1 MGEAVFITRH
11 NAAMKQPDHKQIA
24 KDIEN
29 ALQEDVGTGDLTASL
44 IPENTQVRAQII
56 AREPAVFCGILWA
69 NEAFT
74 QLSNDIQLD
83 WQTEDGL
90 DIKPDEVLC
99 EISGPAQ
106 PILTAERTALNF
118 LQTLSAT
125 ATATRSFVDKLR
137 GTQTDVVD
145 TRKTLPGLRAAQ
157 KYAVTQGGGVNH
169 RFGLYDAILIK
180 ENHILACGSL
190 KAAIDKARTDHPD
203 VPLQV
208 EAENL
213 TEVEEALIGRP
224 DLILLDNFETH
235 LLARATNMVKEHKRR
250 GGNDVL
256 LEASGNIDLNNVRE
270 IADTGVNR
278 VSIGGLTKHVRAID
292 LSLRFKQ

>member
-1 MGEAVFITRH
+1 
-11 NAAMKQPDHKQIA
+11 MKQPDLEQITVDV
-24 KDIEN
+24 KN
-29 ALQEDVGTGDLTASL
+29 ALAEDIGDGDLTASL
-44 IPENTQVRAQII
+44 IPEGTHAKAQII
-56 AREPAVFCGILWA
+56 AREPAVFCGMLWA
-69 NEAFT
+69 SEAFK
-74 QLSNDIQLD
+74 QLSEDIELD

-99 EISGPAQ
+99 EITGPAQ
-106 PILTAERTALNF
+106 PILTGERAALNF

-145 TRKTLPGLRAAQ
+145 TRKTLPGLRLAQ
-157 KYAVTQGGGVNH
+157 KYAVTKGGGVNH

-180 ENHILACGSL
+180 ENHILACGTL
-190 KAAIDKARTDHPD
+190 KAAIEKARELHPD
-203 VPLQV
+203 APLQV

-213 TEVEEALIGRP
+213 AEVEEALIGRP

-250 GGNDVL
+250 GGNNVQ

-278 VSIGGLTKHVRAID
+278 VSIGGLTKHIRAVD
-292 LSLRFKQ
+292 LSLRFFQ